1 MKETLD
7 CSKQNGTFFFRWE
20 VAGLVSICIKRQSQ
34 NVELIY
40 FIFQIDH
47 GVALHILV
55 FIPVAIL
62 GVLGGIFGAVFTFV
76 NLKV

>member
-20 VAGLVSICIKRQSQ
+20 VAGLVRFCIKRQSQ
-34 NVELIY
+34 DVELIY